1 VKTARDESEKDE
13 PMSAIFGGDE
23 PPPVIQMPPPASP
36 APVPRA
42 DQNDPANREVR
53 RRAIEALASG
63 GRRSTLLSPPKPRP
77 NTTGDGSGTPNFDSY
92 AATRLGTGA

>member
-1 VKTARDESEKDE
+1 
-13 PMSAIFGGDE
+13 MSAIFGNDDE
-23 PPPVIQMPPPASP
+23 PAPIIQMPQPAPP

-42 DQNDPANREVR
+42 DPDDPANREAR

-63 GRRSTLLSPPKPRP
+63 GRRSTLLSPPKPRA
-77 NTTGDGSGTPNFDSY
+77 NTGGGSGTPNFDSY

>member
-1 VKTARDESEKDE
+1 
-13 PMSAIFGGDE
+13 MSANFGDDD
-23 PPPVIQMPPPASP
+23 PPAPIIQVKEPAPP

-42 DQNDPANREVR
+42 DPNDPANREAR

-63 GRRSTLLSPPKPRP
+63 GRRSTLLSPPKSRQRTAATGA
-77 NTTGDGSGTPNFDSY
+77 TTFDSY

>member
-1 VKTARDESEKDE
+1 
-13 PMSAIFGGDE
+13 MSSLFGGDDD
-23 PPPVIQMPPPASP
+23 PPAPIIQVKEPAPP

-42 DQNDPANREVR
+42 DPNDPANREAR

-63 GRRSTLLSPPKPRP
+63 GRRSTLLSPPKPRARTAATGS
-77 NTTGDGSGTPNFDSY
+77 TTFDSY